1 MSRWVWRL
9 IGILLLL
16 TFMTM
21 FAQMQRKLEALRDAQ
36 PTTIRP

>member
-1 MSRWVWRL
+1 MSRWVWRM

-16 TFMTM
+16 LFMVM

-36 PTTIRP
+36 PATTRP